1 MSSFSAP
8 EAPAVKDRSPVNA
21 RAASV
26 KSRSDRRD
34 APAKGAAREPITVL
48 IVVPTL
54 DGGAADA
61 GAVELTRILRQ
72 AGHRAI
78 VVSRAGRLVADVTA
92 AGGEFVALDVAS
104 NNPLRMLRNAAV
116 LIRLARE
123 RRCDVIHALGRA
135 GAWSALIA
143 ARARG
148 VPFVTSWYKGFRE
161 QNIFK
166 HLYNGIMARGDRVI
180 AVSEQIAQLIN
191 DRYGTPWERI
201 AVVPCSI
208 DFEQFDPATVA
219 PERVEAMRRAW
230 GVKRDTKVIL
240 IVGRILRRKGH
251 HVVVKAV
258 RRLKDMGL
266 KDFLCVFVGE
276 DRGRTHYTGELWD
289 LVLTTG
295 TMDVIRMAAPVSDMP
310 AAYAA
315 ASVVVSARGA
325 AGRRAARDPGSAG
338 DGAAGDRVRSRRRAG
353 RGADRAGG
361 AGEPGHRPA
370 LSFRRRCRAGGRLA
384 AAVFLERAGAQRHRP
399 ARARLGARPFQ
410 RRQRRRA
417 DAAALWR
424 DRRARPDPGLSAAGQ
439 AKLVDFERFERE
451 FRAFYRQSSRNRVD
465 LFAVSTNLSLS
476 GTEERQIPSQQ
487 HEEIVAIRRPMKSA
501 QPAQKDGPRIN
512 EEIRSEKFS

>member
-1 MSSFSAP
+1 MSIFSAP
-8 EAPAVKDRSPVNA
+8 ETPAVKDRSPVSA
-21 RAASV
+21 RAAAV
-26 KSRSDRRD
+26 KSRSDHSK
-34 APAKGAAREPITVL
+34 APATGGAREPITVL
-48 IVVPTL
+48 IVVPAL

-61 GAVELTRILRQ
+61 GAIELTRILRQ

-92 AGGEFVALDVAS
+92 AGGEFVALDVAG

-116 LIRLARE
+116 LTRLARE
-123 RRCDVIHALGRA
+123 CQCDVIHALGRA

-180 AVSEQIAQLIN
+180 AVSEQLAQLIN
-191 DRYGTPWERI
+191 DRYGTPWQRI

-208 DFEQFDPATVA
+208 DFEQFNPASVA
-219 PERVEAMRRAW
+219 PERVEAVRRAW

-240 IVGRILRRKGH
+240 ISGRILRRKGH

-266 KDFLCVFVGE
+266 KNFLCVFVGE

-295 TMDVIRMAAPVSDMP
+295 TMDVIRMAAPVADMP

-315 ASVVVSARGA
+315 ASVVVSGAVQPEGVQRAILEAQAMARPVIVSDLA
-325 AGRRAARDPGSAG
+325 AGPDVVLTSPAVPESRATGLRFHSGDDAALAAALLRLFSLSEPLRSGIGQRGRDWVL
-338 DGAAGDRVRSRRRAG
+338 DHFNAAGVAEQTLRLYGEIAG
-353 RGADRAGG
+353 RGQA
-361 AGEPGHRPA
+361 PVLVPQ
-370 LSFRRRCRAGGRLA
+370 GR
-384 AAVFLERAGAQRHRP
+384 Q
-399 ARARLGARPFQ
+399 
-410 RRQRRRA
+410 
-417 DAAALWR
+417 
-424 DRRARPDPGLSAAGQ
+424 
-439 AKLVDFERFERE
+439 
-451 FRAFYRQSSRNRVD
+451 N
-465 LFAVSTNLSLS
+465 
-476 GTEERQIPSQQ
+476 
-487 HEEIVAIRRPMKSA
+487 
-501 QPAQKDGPRIN
+501 
-512 EEIRSEKFS
+512 